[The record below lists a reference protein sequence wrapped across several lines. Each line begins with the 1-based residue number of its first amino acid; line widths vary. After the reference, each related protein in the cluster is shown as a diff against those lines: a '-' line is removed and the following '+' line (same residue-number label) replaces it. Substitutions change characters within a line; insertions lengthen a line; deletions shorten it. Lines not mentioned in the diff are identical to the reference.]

1 MSDNHWSEW
10 LDFSP
15 ETVSKIPELP
25 GVFMMHTAMKILFI
39 GSSENMKKSVED
51 RSSDKCVSKSTRFR
65 YRKEDNFKN
74 FENVLIKE
82 FKKRHEGQLPACMN

>member
-1 MSDNHWSEW
+1 MSSSDWSDW

-25 GVFMMHTAMKILFI
+25 GVFMMHTSMKILFI
-39 GSSENMKKSVED
+39 GGSENMKKSVEE
-51 RSSDKCVSKSTRFR
+51 RSSDSCVSKSTRFR
-65 YRKEDNFKN
+65 YRKENNFKN
-74 FENVLIKE
+74 IENRLIKD